1 MGRETRDTIGR
12 LNPETGAP
20 TLILQEIE
28 FLEKKQKIIPRK
40 TAGAARL
47 GCSFCSGGILLSII
61 CRERWGGDGG
71 DGSIKEFMSNKDEF
85 IR

>member
-28 FLEKKQKIIPRK
+28 FLEKKTENHSAENCRSTKVGMQLLFSWNFIINY
-40 TAGAARL
+40 
-47 GCSFCSGGILLSII
+47 FQ
-61 CRERWGGDGG
+61 RERGRRGGGW
-71 DGSIKEFMSNKDEF
+71 KHKRVYEQ
-85 IR
+85 